1 MRNFRKA
8 LCCLAAIAILSVGC
22 IKTSTIIPH
31 TPPPAIGALSPSH
44 GPDSTLVTISGAAF
58 SDTLANDAVF
68 FNGKQAM
75 VVSAT
80 DTTLVAMVPTL
91 AGSGSV
97 TITVDGA
104 STTAGV
110 FTYDT
115 TWRVSMVADSIYQ
128 NPWYVALDA
137 NNELY
142 VPAYGG
148 QTLFKINDTTGS
160 ISPLATM
167 YATGAAIGGPGNG
180 LYVVA
185 YTGPTANFER
195 VDPVSGATT
204 LIAQDS
210 GFVLGLAVDAAGNLY
225 AGNSTRNLVEKVT
238 PAGVISVIDSG
249 LFSVSGVA
257 VASDGTVYAT
267 NYNVNAYDNSA
278 GVITKITPAGDTS
291 TFAHFFYDGEAG
303 ITIDANNNLYVT
315 NFNQE
320 YALGDVIKISP
331 SGTLTPLISTT
342 NLMFPAGIVRDAS
355 GNLYVVQSADAPGS
369 YYGSVV
375 KLTMH

>member
-1 MRNFRKA
+1 MKHLPKV
-8 LCCLAAIAILSVGC
+8 LCCLTTFAILSVGC
-22 IKTSTIIPH
+22 VKKTWIIPH
-31 TPPPAIGALSPSH
+31 PPPAIGAVSPSH

-58 SDTLANDAVF
+58 SDTLANNAVF
-68 FNGKQAM
+68 FNGKQA
-75 VVSAT
+75 VVISAN
-80 DTTLVAMVPTL
+80 DTALVAMVPTL
-91 AGSGSV
+91 AGTGAV
-97 TITVDGA
+97 TITVDGQ
-104 STTAGV
+104 TTTTGV
-110 FTYDT
+110 FGYDT
-115 TWRVSMVADSIYQ
+115 TWRVSIVTDSIYES
-128 NPWYVALDA
+128 PWYIALDA

-160 ISPLATM
+160 VNPLATM
-167 YATGAAIGGPGNG
+167 YATGTAIGGPGNA

-225 AGNSTRNLVEKVT
+225 AGNSTRNLVEKIT
-238 PAGVISVIDSG
+238 PAGAISIIDSG

-257 VASDGTVYAT
+257 VASDETVYAT
-267 NYNVNAYDNSA
+267 NYSVNAYDNSA

-291 TFAHFFYDGEAG
+291 TFAHFLYDGEAG
-303 ITIDANNNLYVT
+303 IAIDANNNLYVT

-320 YALGDVIKISP
+320 WALGDVIRISP
-331 SGTLTPLISTT
+331 AGTITPLITTT
-342 NLMFPAGIVRDAS
+342 NLMFPAGIVRDTN
-355 GNLYVVQSADAPGS
+355 GNLYVVQSGIAPGS
-369 YYGSVV
+369 LYGNIV
-375 KLTMH
+375 KMTMH

>member
-1 MRNFRKA
+1 MRHYRKA
-8 LCCLAAIAILSVGC
+8 LCCLAACAIFSVGC

-31 TPPPAIGALSPSH
+31 TPPPAVGALSPSH
-44 GPDSTLVTISGAAF
+44 GPDSTLVTIKGAAF
-58 SDTLANDAVF
+58 SDTLTNDAVS
-68 FNGKQAM
+68 FNGRQAI
-75 VVSAT
+75 VISAN

-91 AGSGSV
+91 AGSGPV
-97 TITVDGA
+97 TVTVDGQ

-110 FTYDT
+110 FAYDT
-115 TWRVSMVADSIYQ
+115 TWRVSTITDSIYQ
-128 NPWYVALDA
+128 NPWYIALDA

-148 QTLFKINDTTGS
+148 QTLFKINDTTGY

-185 YTGPTANFER
+185 YTGATANFER
-195 VDPVSGATT
+195 VDPVSGNTT

-210 GFVLGLAVDAAGNLY
+210 GFVLGLAVDASGNLY
-225 AGNSTRNLVEKVT
+225 AGNSTRNLVEKIT

-267 NYNVNAYDNSA
+267 NYSVSLYDNSA

-291 TFAHFFYDGEAG
+291 TFAHFFYDGQAG
-303 ITIDANNNLYVT
+303 ITIDANNNLLVT

-320 YALGDVIKISP
+320 YALGDVIRISP
-331 SGTLTPLISTT
+331 SGTVTPLIAPT
-342 NLMFPAGIVRDAS
+342 NLMFPAGIVQDAS

-369 YYGSVV
+369 YFGSVV

>member
-1 MRNFRKA
+1 MRHFRNA
-8 LCCLAAIAILSVGC
+8 LCCLAACAIFSVGC
-22 IKTSTIIPH
+22 LKTSTIIPH

-68 FNGKQAM
+68 FNGKQA
-75 VVSAT
+75 VVISAN
-80 DTTLVAMVPTL
+80 DTSLMALLPTL
-91 AGSGSV
+91 AGSGPV
-97 TITVDGA
+97 TVTVDGV
-104 STTAGV
+104 STTAGI

-115 TWRVSMVADSIYQ
+115 TWRVSMVTDSIYQ

-148 QTLFKINDTTGS
+148 QTLFKINDTTGY

-185 YTGPTANFER
+185 YTGATANFER
-195 VDPVSGATT
+195 VDPVSGTTT

-210 GFVLGLAVDAAGNLY
+210 GFVLGLAVDASGNLY
-225 AGNSTRNLVEKVT
+225 AGIT

-267 NYNVNAYDNSA
+267 NYSVNAYDNSA
-278 GVITKITPAGDTS
+278 GVVTKITPSGDTS
-291 TFAHFFYDGEAG
+291 TFARFFYDGYAG
-303 ITIDANNNLYVT
+303 ITIDANNNLFVT
-315 NFNQE
+315 NFNQQ

-331 SGTLTPLISTT
+331 SGTLTPLISPT
-342 NLMFPAGIVRDAS
+342 NLMFPAGIAQDAR
-355 GNLYVVQSADAPGS
+355 GNFYVVQSADAPGS
-369 YYGSVV
+369 YFGSVV
-375 KLTMH
+375 RLTMH

>member
-1 MRNFRKA
+1 M
-8 LCCLAAIAILSVGC
+8 
-22 IKTSTIIPH
+22 
-31 TPPPAIGALSPSH
+31 
-44 GPDSTLVTISGAAF
+44 VT
-58 SDTLANDAVF
+58 
-68 FNGKQAM
+68 
-75 VVSAT
+75 
-80 DTTLVAMVPTL
+80 
-91 AGSGSV
+91 
-97 TITVDGA
+97 
-104 STTAGV
+104 
-110 FTYDT
+110 
-115 TWRVSMVADSIYQ
+115 DSIYQ
-128 NPWYVALDA
+128 NPWYIALDA

-167 YATGAAIGGPGNG
+167 YATGAAIGGPGNA

-185 YTGPTANFER
+185 FTGATANFER
-195 VDPVSGATT
+195 VDPVSGSTT

-210 GFVLGLAVDAAGNLY
+210 GFVLGLAVDASGNLY
-225 AGNSTRNLVEKVT
+225 AGNSTRNLVEKIT
-238 PAGVISVIDSG
+238 PAGDISVIDSG

-267 NYNVNAYDNSA
+267 NYSVNAYDNSA

-291 TFAHFFYDGEAG
+291 TFAHFFYDGQAG

-315 NFNQE
+315 NFSQE
-320 YALGDVIKISP
+320 YALGDVIKISS
-331 SGTLTPLISTT
+331 SGTVTPLISPT

-369 YYGSVV
+369 YFGSVV